1 MKRPKIF
8 RKDNEIMFPPRRN
21 YVSQSGRIHN
31 NDASQEQSSNYQNLM
46 KEGID
51 LFQNNI
57 FAKDEKN
64 DNYMNNIINNNYQ
77 KENNKKR
84 SSLRASQNYM
94 RMNLKERSSNF
105 SKEVNFVLPKVNKKE
120 NNENDK
126 DKDNN
131 RGNENKQI
139 NKQNFKW
146 FKYLLYLITFGRSDV
161 KIAYY
166 ESFRAKLIS
175 EENIIQNYLD
185 TYKLLKLNNLPTK
198 DLLKKES

>member
-1 MKRPKIF
+1 
-8 RKDNEIMFPPRRN
+8 
-21 YVSQSGRIHN
+21 
-31 NDASQEQSSNYQNLM
+31 
-46 KEGID
+46 
-51 LFQNNI
+51 
-57 FAKDEKN
+57 
-64 DNYMNNIINNNYQ
+64 
-77 KENNKKR
+77 
-84 SSLRASQNYM
+84 M

-105 SKEVNFVLPKVNKKE
+105 SKEVSFVLPKVNKKE

-126 DKDNN
+126 DKDNKC
-131 RGNENKQI
+131 GNENKQI

-166 ESFRAKLIS
+166 ETFRGKLIS

-198 DLLKKES
+198 DLFKKES